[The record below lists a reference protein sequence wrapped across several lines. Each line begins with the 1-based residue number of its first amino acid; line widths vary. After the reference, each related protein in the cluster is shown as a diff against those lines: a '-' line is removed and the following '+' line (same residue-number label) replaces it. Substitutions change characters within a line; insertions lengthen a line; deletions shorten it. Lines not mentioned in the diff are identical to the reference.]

1 MLPFTPGAYRGTGR
15 WIDRNTE
22 SAYTV
27 ECTVT
32 PGEAG
37 SVVHTVKRLFPAP
50 EGSTVYGQAAGVYE
64 ERSKL
69 TFVPVGKNEFQV
81 TIDGAKG
88 CVQAS
93 AYCFDA
99 QCHLEAAV
107 APGVDLEV
115 TWTASESRL
124 ELIGSST
131 NNGNF
136 TSWRETLA
144 ASG

>member
-1 MLPFTPGAYRGTGR
+1 MLPFKPGAYRGTGR
-15 WIDRNTE
+15 WIDRNAE

-37 SVVHTVKRLFPAP
+37 SVVHSVKRLFPVP
-50 EGSTVYGQAAGVYE
+50 QGVTVYGQAAGVYE

-69 TFVPVGKNEFQV
+69 TFAPLRRNEFQV
-81 TIDGAKG
+81 TIEGAKG
-88 CVQAS
+88 SVNAS
-93 AYCFDA
+93 AYCFDG

-115 TWTASESRL
+115 TWTSSEDRL
-124 ELIGSST
+124 EQIGSST